1 MTEQSWTTCL
11 RCGAVV
17 DQMSKHKRWHEK
29 LEGTSE
35 PEKGT
40 PGKGRV
46 IVLE

>member
-1 MTEQSWTTCL
+1 MSDKDWSTCP

-17 DQMSKHKRWHEK
+17 DHRDKHKRWHEK

-46 IVLE
+46 IVLD

>member
-1 MTEQSWTTCL
+1 MDDKDLTTCL

-17 DQMSKHKRWHEK
+17 EQMDKHRRWHEK

-35 PEKGT
+35 PEKGA

-46 IVLE
+46 IVL